1 MRKLSACLMAAI
13 LSGSPA
19 VLAGP
24 DRPDVAGPSDSSSS
38 TVEPHFP
45 VRLGILAISLTPELR
60 SHFGAPTDRG
70 VLVGKVEQGSMA
82 WVAGLRVGDV
92 LTSVR
97 GENID
102 DAMDVR
108 AALMSAKRGDKVKLE
123 LIRDKK
129 VMTLES
135 TVAPRA
141 ARAGGGVEGLFP
153 WLKQLKQISSAP
165 KHGTATDT

>member
-24 DRPDVAGPSDSSSS
+24 DRPVAGPSDSWSSP
-38 TVEPHFP
+38 VEPHMP
-45 VRLGILAISLTPELR
+45 VRLGILAMSLTPELR
-60 SHFGAPTDRG
+60 SHFGAPSDRG

-92 LTSVR
+92 LTSVH
-97 GENID
+97 GEGID

-123 LIRDKK
+123 LVRDKK
-129 VMTLES
+129 VMTVEAM
-135 TVAPRA
+135 VAPRA
-141 ARAGGGVEGLFP
+141 ATDVGWLEGLFP
-153 WLKQLKQISSAP
+153 WLEHLKQISSAQ
-165 KHGTATDT
+165 KQGASTDT